1 MKVLDEKDKKNMMS
15 LNSSHRED
23 GFKSEKTLI
32 HVVKE
37 EDPNKKGEKKLLYD
51 EHSDRWF
58 VLASYCLCIFSSG
71 FQFVTFIPI
80 SNEFSIHY
88 DTPMWKINMFALINM
103 IVYPFLFIPEGW
115 FIDFKGIKLGLNIS
129 SAFILA
135 GSFLNIFVNKD
146 KSLSTCYVGQILSA
160 LVRPALLNSP
170 GKIAAKWFN
179 ENKRTVIC
187 SIGCLSDISG
197 ILVGFLWSLAYI
209 KEGDSKE
216 DFEEHM
222 FRYMLSK
229 FILIIIFCIPGLFVE
244 KDNPD
249 IPPSPS
255 QSKEN
260 LKKHD
265 FTTSLKMLLSNIK
278 FIFLLIAT
286 FFFVGYYYSLATSI
300 NNLLELYGITRKQS
314 TYIFGLSSC
323 IGIISSVTISFIL
336 DKFKK
341 FKLYMSILCILGIV
355 FQIFLTFLLELSR
368 TKGLNGYAIGMVF
381 YSLINATVIPFYTV
395 GMNYACEIT
404 YPVGESINGGF
415 MMVMTQLFGIIGTF
429 LFDHLIKNNKEKP
442 WISNLISLIFFVI
455 STVFTFLFDKKL
467 KRSEIDIEGRLKE
480 EADEKGSK
488 KSEEDN
494 HNQVDQIDVE
504 IKQN

>member
-1 MKVLDEKDKKNMMS
+1 MKALDEKDKKNVMS

-37 EDPNKKGEKKLLYD
+37 EDPNNKGVKKLLYD

-58 VLASYCLCIFSSG
+58 VLASYCLCIFANG

-80 SNEFSIHY
+80 SKEFSAHY
-88 DTPMWKINMFALINM
+88 DTSEWKINMFALIYM
-103 IVYPFLFIPEGW
+103 IIYPFLFIPEGW
-115 FIDFKGIKLGLNIS
+115 FIDYKGIKLGLNIS
-129 SAFILA
+129 SSFILV
-135 GSFLNIFVNKD
+135 GSFLNIFVNQD
-146 KSLSTCYVGQILSA
+146 KSLSTCYIGQIISA

-187 SIGCLSDISG
+187 SICCLSDISG
-197 ILVGFLWSLAYI
+197 ILIGFLWSLAYI
-209 KEGDSKE
+209 KEDDSKE
-216 DFEEHM
+216 DFQEQM

-229 FILIIIFCIPGLFVE
+229 FILFIIFCIPALFVE
-244 KDNPD
+244 KDKPD

-260 LKKHD
+260 LKQQN
-265 FTTSLKMLLSNIK
+265 FGTSLKMLVSNLK

-300 NNLLELYGITRKQS
+300 NSLLELYGITRKQS
-314 TYIFGLSSC
+314 TYIFGFSSF
-323 IGIISSVTISFIL
+323 IGIISSIVFSFIL

-341 FKLYMSILCILGIV
+341 FKIYMTILCILGVI
-355 FQIFLTFLLELSR
+355 FQVFLTFLLELSK

-381 YSLINATVIPFYTV
+381 YSLINATVLPFYTV

-429 LFDHLIKNNKEKP
+429 LFDHLIKNNQDKP
-442 WISNLISLIFFVI
+442 YISNVITLIFFVI
-455 STVFTFLFDKKL
+455 STIFTFLLDNKL
-467 KRSEIDIEGRLKE
+467 KRSEIDVEGRLKE
-480 EADEKGSK
+480 EAEEKESK
-488 KSEEDN
+488 KSDDDN
-494 HNQVDQIDVE
+494 HNQVDVAV
-504 IKQN
+504 KQN

>member
-1 MKVLDEKDKKNMMS
+1 
-15 LNSSHRED
+15 
-23 GFKSEKTLI
+23 
-32 HVVKE
+32 
-37 EDPNKKGEKKLLYD
+37 
-51 EHSDRWF
+51 
-58 VLASYCLCIFSSG
+58 
-71 FQFVTFIPI
+71 
-80 SNEFSIHY
+80 
-88 DTPMWKINMFALINM
+88 
-103 IVYPFLFIPEGW
+103 
-115 FIDFKGIKLGLNIS
+115 
-129 SAFILA
+129 
-135 GSFLNIFVNKD
+135 
-146 KSLSTCYVGQILSA
+146 
-160 LVRPALLNSP
+160 
-170 GKIAAKWFN
+170 
-179 ENKRTVIC
+179 
-187 SIGCLSDISG
+187 
-197 ILVGFLWSLAYI
+197 
-209 KEGDSKE
+209 
-216 DFEEHM
+216 
-222 FRYMLSK
+222 MLSK

-265 FTTSLKMLLSNIK
+265 FTTSLKMLLSNIN

-300 NNLLELYGITRKQS
+300 NNLLELYGISRKQS

-341 FKLYMSILCILGIV
+341 FKLYMSILCIVGIV
-355 FQIFLTFLLELSR
+355 FQVFLTFLLELSR

-455 STVFTFLFDKKL
+455 STIFTFLFDKKL

-480 EADEKGSK
+480 EADEKASK
-488 KSEEDN
+488 KSNEDN
-494 HNQVDQIDVE
+494 HNQVDQVEVE